1 MAEKKTTKKTAKKIK
16 KAAAKA
22 TVSKNK
28 PSQTVAIVALILNI
42 IIMPGL
48 GTLVGGRIR
57 EGIWQLVLLWI
68 GVFLSMFLIG
78 VPLVIVIAAWIW
90 GIVSGVRLIQE
101 SQ

>member
-1 MAEKKTTKKTAKKIK
+1 MAEKKTAKKTAKKVK
-16 KAAAKA
+16 KASAKT

-48 GTLVGGRIR
+48 GTLVGGRIK
-57 EGIWQLVLLWI
+57 EGVWQLILFFV
-68 GVFLSMFLIG
+68 GGFLSIFLVGI
-78 VPLVIVIAAWIW
+78 PLVIAAWIW